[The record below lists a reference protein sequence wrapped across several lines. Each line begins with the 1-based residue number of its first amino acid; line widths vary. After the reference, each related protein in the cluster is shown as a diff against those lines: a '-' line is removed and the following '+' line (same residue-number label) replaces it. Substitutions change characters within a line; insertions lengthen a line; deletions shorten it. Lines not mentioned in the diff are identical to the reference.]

1 MRPAVIRADER
12 REIATPERCCI
23 LELAGAAADPNLS
36 VARARVSPGTVT
48 EWHQLSGVDERYLV
62 VRGAGRA
69 EVAGLA
75 PTPVGPGDLVLIPR
89 DTPQRIANTGRD
101 DLVFYCLCT
110 PAFRPECY
118 VARHDL
124 DRD

>member
-1 MRPAVIRADER
+1 MRPAVIRPDDH
-12 REIATPERCCI
+12 REFVTPERCFI
-23 LELAGAAADPNLS
+23 LELSGATIDPALS
-36 VARARVSPGTVT
+36 VARARVSPGAVT
-48 EWHQLSGVDERYLV
+48 EWHHLSGVDERYLV
-62 VRGAGRA
+62 ISGAGRV

-75 PTPVGPGDLVLIPR
+75 PTLVGPGDLVLIPR

-118 VARHDL
+118 VARQDL
-124 DRD
+124 DPA